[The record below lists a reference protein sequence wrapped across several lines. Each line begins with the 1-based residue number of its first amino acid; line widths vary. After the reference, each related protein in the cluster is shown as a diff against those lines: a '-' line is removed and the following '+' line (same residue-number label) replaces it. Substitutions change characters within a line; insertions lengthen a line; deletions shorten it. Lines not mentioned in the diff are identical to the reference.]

1 MKYNV
6 IYVVGAG
13 RSGST
18 LLEALL
24 GTDGKFFAAGELSN
38 FTNAFNS
45 SYYCSCGLKLN
56 NCDIWKNI
64 YLDWISKFRT
74 DESSF
79 KNFERLDKKFSSF
92 RVMTVLHNIFN
103 SKSIDAMQYADYLFA
118 LFDSISKVTGKTY
131 IIDSSK
137 SLPRLMFLTHFNRN
151 NHSIMPVFLLRR
163 PEEVA
168 ISLSKSFDKDI
179 SRGVQRDIKPKSISR
194 TLLWWFCVNAAIIV
208 WLNAKKIKYNLVYF
222 DDFRQDYEMLE
233 KKLSNIARVKL
244 NLKNHHIHQCAGN
257 RSRFNFH
264 DRGFVYRTEKE
275 SGREVSTASKF
286 VGILMCKLLRV
297 FQ

>member
-79 KNFERLDKKFSSF
+79 KNFERLE
-92 RVMTVLHNIFN
+92 R
-103 SKSIDAMQYADYLFA
+103 SI
-118 LFDSISKVTGKTY
+118 
-131 IIDSSK
+131 
-137 SLPRLMFLTHFNRN
+137 
-151 NHSIMPVFLLRR
+151 
-163 PEEVA
+163 
-168 ISLSKSFDKDI
+168 
-179 SRGVQRDIKPKSISR
+179 
-194 TLLWWFCVNAAIIV
+194 
-208 WLNAKKIKYNLVYF
+208 
-222 DDFRQDYEMLE
+222 
-233 KKLSNIARVKL
+233 
-244 NLKNHHIHQCAGN
+244 
-257 RSRFNFH
+257 
-264 DRGFVYRTEKE
+264 
-275 SGREVSTASKF
+275 
-286 VGILMCKLLRV
+286 
-297 FQ
+297 